1 MASSA
6 GYNKMFPVSWTEL
19 HRDAR
24 ALAWRLADLG
34 PFKGLVAIT
43 RGGLVPAAIIAR
55 ELNLRLIDTVC
66 CSTYDRMERGAK
78 VEMLKGTLAE
88 QDKGK
93 GWLIVDDLV
102 DTGVTARAVRAM
114 LPEAHFATVYAK
126 PAGRPTVDSY
136 ITEVSQ
142 DTWILFPWDQEAVM
156 AKTILE
162 LKASASNALLHP
174 LRARQHRLAHAGRTA
189 RPDARSAP
197 GAGAG
202 AGDVAQ
208 LPRPDHRRGQ
218 YARAAPKPDLIPLS
232 DGAGEIVAVGPG
244 VSRVKVG
251 DRVAGCFMQKWIG
264 GAIDEAAQASAM
276 GGAIDGMLT
285 ELAVLEEDGAVLLP
299 QHLSFE
305 EGATLPCAAV
315 TAWNALVEIGQLKA
329 GDTVLVQGS
338 GGVSIFA
345 LQFARMF
352 GARVIA
358 TSSSAA
364 KAERLKQMGAEAVI
378 DYKATP
384 DWDKEALKLTGGR
397 GADLV
402 VEVGGAGTLPRS
414 FLAARLGGRIA
425 VIGLLSG
432 MAQVDPMPILRRNL
446 RVQGLYVGSK
456 QMFEAMNR
464 AIEAGGLKPVID
476 KVFPFA
482 EAKEAYRHLKSQ
494 KHFGKIV
501 IAH

>member
-1 MASSA
+1 MRATSLN
-6 GYNKMFPVSWTEL
+6 Y
-19 HRDAR
+19 RD
-24 ALAWRLADLG
+24 L
-34 PFKGLVAIT
+34 IT
-43 RGGLVPAAIIAR
+43 
-55 ELNLRLIDTVC
+55 
-66 CSTYDRMERGAK
+66 
-78 VEMLKGTLAE
+78 VE
-88 QDKGK
+88 GK
-93 GWLIVDDLV
+93 
-102 DTGVTARAVRAM
+102 
-114 LPEAHFATVYAK
+114 
-126 PAGRPTVDSY
+126 
-136 ITEVSQ
+136 
-142 DTWILFPWDQEAVM
+142 
-156 AKTILE
+156 
-162 LKASASNALLHP
+162 
-174 LRARQHRLAHAGRTA
+174 
-189 RPDARSAP
+189 
-197 GAGAG
+197 
-202 AGDVAQ
+202 
-208 LPRPDHRRGQ
+208 

-244 VSRVKVG
+244 VTRLKVG

-285 ELAVLEEDGAVLLP
+285 ELAVLEEDGAVVLP
-299 QHLSFE
+299 AGLSFE
-305 EGATLPCAAV
+305 QGATLPCAAV
-315 TAWNALVEIGQLKA
+315 TAWHALVEIGQLKA

-364 KAERLKQMGAEAVI
+364 KAERLKAMGAEAVI

-384 DWDKEALKLTGGR
+384 DWDQEALKLTGGR
-397 GADLV
+397 GADLI

-425 VIGLLSG
+425 VIGLLTGPS
-432 MAQVDPMPILRRNL
+432 QVDPMPILRRNL

-456 QMFEAMNR
+456 QMFESMNR
-464 AIEAGGLKPVID
+464 AIAAGGLKPVID

-482 EAKEAYRHLKSQ
+482 EAKDAYRHLKGQS
-494 KHFGKIV
+494 HFGKIV